1 MISQVKWGVDRE
13 LAVLTFECK
22 FFGRQYRSHSSEG
35 SEAIAMT
42 DHMRWR
48 NSYNSALHACGNRSH
63 EERKADLAIQACVR
77 RLLEITSK
85 DTSEREEIR
94 MALNDL
100 KVLKILYGR
109 YH

>member
-1 MISQVKWGVDRE
+1 
-13 LAVLTFECK
+13 
-22 FFGRQYRSHSSEG
+22 
-35 SEAIAMT
+35 MT
-42 DHMRWR
+42 VHMRWR

-77 RLLEITSK
+77 RLLKISPQG
-85 DTSEREEIR
+85 TSEHEEIC